1 MNNDLSVSLYKKIE
15 DMDNPREYLRWHC
28 SSIYKCPLEQ
38 YLLRKGQPIT
48 NKPTSALRLRWQ
60 VGHKMEEAIRPYLE
74 ALYPDIKSNVRLT
87 SDKLDMTGE
96 YDNLVGTEL
105 YEVKSVHPFAFKHL
119 EKERKPHLHYELQ
132 QHAYVLLLAEQGV
145 EVTKIN
151 YIYLSLDGR
160 VMCFTTDV
168 QDELLDNVKARLR
181 ALNDAWK
188 SQKPPECI
196 CLMKGHPLEKAAHQY
211 CNYKDAYE
219 CCKVKSQTVQL
230 TDKDFEPDMD
240 DLLNGDIP
248 EPINKFKA

>member
-1 MNNDLSVSLYKKIE
+1 MNNDLSVALYKKIE
-15 DMDNPREYLRWHC
+15 EMDEPREYLRWHC

-38 YLLRKGQPIT
+38 WLLRKGQPIT

-74 ALYPDIKSNVRLT
+74 ALYPDIKSNLRLT
-87 SDKLDMTGE
+87 SEKLDMTGE

-132 QHAYVLLLAEQGV
+132 QHAYVLLLAEQGI

-196 CLMKGHPLEKAAHQY
+196 CKVKGHALEKAAHQY

-219 CCKVKSQTVQL
+219 CCKIKS
-230 TDKDFEPDMD
+230 KKEPS
-240 DLLNGDIP
+240 LGELSGEQQVIT
-248 EPINKFKA
+248 